1 MNEKIIAEWIDKDLV
16 KEAIKAIADN
26 LNLYKY
32 KYLNIHFIPNIL
44 SDTCSIEVK
53 ELKDGYKMV
62 DSIAMVIVTCNSEQ
76 EAEVW
81 KKENNIPESWNLF
94 LDHNRDVSKKFSNLN
109 MEYDIPERLSCLV
122 NLEGD
127 VLWFMRNG
135 LQEKRDMILSN
146 EFNKNFGTITENKK

>member
-135 LQEKRDMILSN
+135 LQEKRDMLLSN